1 VAKSYWLGCAKSY
14 LVLGKINNYM
24 NTFDKNMEK
33 IFDVTPVEEE
43 KKPLVPTV
51 IKSSADEPDL
61 KTDLVDAYEQSKSNL
76 QDLIDNGKDAMEEL
90 RQIASAGQHPRAF
103 EVYATLLKNMVEAND
118 RLLKMQ
124 KEMRDMD
131 GKKNN
136 SDTKINNALF
146 VGSTAELSKFLK
158 GKE

>member
-1 VAKSYWLGCAKSY
+1 
-14 LVLGKINNYM
+14 M

-33 IFDVTPVEEE
+33 IFDVTPVPEE
-43 KKPLVPTV
+43 KKPLVPVT
-51 IKSSADEPDL
+51 KEPMDNIDL

-103 EVYATLLKNMVEAND
+103 EVYATLLKNVVEAND
-118 RLLKMQ
+118 RLLKTQ
-124 KEMRDMD
+124 KEMREMD
-131 GKKNN
+131 GKKREA
-136 SDTKINNALF
+136 DTKINNALF

>member
-1 VAKSYWLGCAKSY
+1 
-14 LVLGKINNYM
+14 M

-33 IFDVTPVEEE
+33 IFDVTPVQEEN
-43 KKPLVPTV
+43 KPLVPIT
-51 IKSSADEPDL
+51 KEPTDGMDL

-76 QDLIDNGKDAMEEL
+76 QDLIDNGKDAMDEL

-124 KEMRDMD
+124 KEMREMD
-131 GKKNN
+131 GKKRDA
-136 SDTKINNALF
+136 DTKINNALF